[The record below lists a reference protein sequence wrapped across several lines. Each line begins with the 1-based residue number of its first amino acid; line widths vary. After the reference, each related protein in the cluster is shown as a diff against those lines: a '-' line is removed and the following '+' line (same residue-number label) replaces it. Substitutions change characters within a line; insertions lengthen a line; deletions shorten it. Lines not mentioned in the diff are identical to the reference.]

1 MSIKNNIK
9 QIQEEFKGDEKILES
24 AFKLER
30 LYYKYKYV
38 LFAIIAI
45 LVVWF
50 AYHEFSSYHKNKK
63 AIAAT
68 QIYNQLTK
76 DPNNQALLDDL
87 KANSKDLFDLFE
99 YSQALKNADTKKLKS
114 IIDSRT
120 STDKNPDIIKIMADY
135 QYSSYLKNY
144 QGLQNAA
151 NTGMKDLALLQQAHL
166 LQQNSKTQQAQN
178 LLDQIIH
185 STLPS
190 PSLQIAVLLKHYG
203 VSDHSN
209 LEDTK
214 SVLNSS
220 VISKTNGDK
229 SDKK

>member
-30 LYYKYKYV
+30 LYYKYKYI

-50 AYHEFSSYHKNKK
+50 AYHEFSSYERNKK
-63 AIAAT
+63 AIATT
-68 QIYNQLTK
+68 QIYNQLVK

-99 YSQALKNADTKKLKS
+99 YSQALKNADTQKLKS
-114 IIDSRT
+114 VIDSRN
-120 STDKNPDIIKIMADY
+120 STDKNPDIIKMMADY

-144 QGLQNAA
+144 QGLENAT

-166 LQQNSKTQQAQN
+166 LQQDSKTQQPQK

-203 VSDHSN
+203 VSDHNS

-214 SVLNSS
+214 NALNLPA
-220 VISKTNGDK
+220 ISKTNGDK

>member
-30 LYYKYKYV
+30 LYYKYKYI

-50 AYHEFSSYHKNKK
+50 AYHEFSSYQKDKK
-63 AIAAT
+63 AIATT
-68 QIYNQLTK
+68 QIYNQLIK

-99 YSQALKNADTKKLKS
+99 YSQAMKNADTQKLKS
-114 IIDSRT
+114 VIDSR
-120 STDKNPDIIKIMADY
+120 SGIDKNPDIIKIMADY

-144 QGLQNAA
+144 QGLENAT
-151 NTGMKDLALLQQAHL
+151 NTGMKDLALLQEAHL

-178 LLDQIIH
+178 LLNQIIH

-203 VSDHSN
+203 VSDHNS

-214 SVLNSS
+214 NVLNAST
-220 VISKTNGDK
+220 ISKINGDK